1 MSIAKQRRQI
11 DAIDR
16 KLVKLLNARARR
28 SLVIGRAKQAAG
40 LPLFHRQRER
50 QIAEN
55 VRHANGGPL
64 PDAALEHI
72 FEQILRATR
81 KAVRRMLHREKLRA
95 RGRPKKS
102 RAAAR

>member
-1 MSIAKQRRQI
+1 MPIEKWRKQI
-11 DAIDR
+11 DALDR

-28 SLVIGRAKQAAG
+28 SLAIGRMKQADG

-50 QIAEN
+50 QIARN
-55 VRHANGGPL
+55 ARHANRGPL

-81 KAVRRMLHREKLRA
+81 KAVRQALRREQAQK
-95 RGRPKKS
+95 
-102 RAAAR
+102 